1 MTRSESDKFCLRW
14 NDFCSN
20 LGAALEEVREEK
32 ELYDVTVACEGGG
45 EFPAHRLVLSAC
57 SQVMRQILCRKSQL
71 GGRHHQEVVYLRGVA
86 SQDLQHILTFMYC
99 GEVSIA
105 QEQINSF
112 LVVAEDLQVKGL
124 TQNKSRTESSKQ
136 SSLSQ
141 RHTSVSEGSQQE
153 TTPAP
158 TTTNVKRESNTWKLT
173 SPSKISS
180 LHDEREIVHYDN
192 GGVDGDNIYDDEYT
206 SQFDD
211 QNLAY
216 GSGGVHKNMRNTG
229 NYQSKYSLLITEGSI
244 IESSYVT

>member
-1 MTRSESDKFCLRW
+1 MPRDSEKFCLRW

-112 LVVAEDLQVKGL
+112 LAVAEDLQVKGL
-124 TQNKSRTESSKQ
+124 TQEEPGKPTSDNRKDQSRSQ
-136 SSLSQ
+136 SNPSAP
-141 RHTSVSEGSQQE
+141 VSRPRQDRDSEEEEVREIAAVKAETGYLEVTGSQL
-153 TTPAP
+153 AP
-158 TTTNVKRESNTWKLT
+158 TEDHMYQDDYG
-173 SPSKISS
+173 PAGG
-180 LHDEREIVHYDN
+180 DQIVFYD
-192 GGVDGDNIYDDEYT
+192 GKSQGDICFFFK
-206 SQFDD
+206 SD
-211 QNLAY
+211 QL
-216 GSGGVHKNMRNTG
+216 
-229 NYQSKYSLLITEGSI
+229 
-244 IESSYVT
+244 